1 MKSLALKIFLPLA
14 ILAVLT
20 LALMPKVIG
29 ASIESAI
36 IDNLLAQI
44 PPEAQSQFEIR
55 HTEFSN
61 DWFSSSTTIELIY
74 TPIGIDA
81 IALSMDFDIDHGPL
95 LQTEDGLSIGLAYAM
110 IQPSIRN
117 DMFDIAIADLSF
129 PLPDITLNLLARF
142 DQTLT
147 LEVNVSELSF
157 SDIKGRISFDG
168 LNANFDIAHDQSAY
182 FSVKMGELSATEN
195 AANSN
200 VLITGMTLTSSTT
213 QMNDILAKTRTT
225 LSVPSISSTLPLPFS
240 ISNIGIDYCLQASPG
255 EENFSDIYQTIRLAS
270 IESEIPVSSFS
281 WLSEIKQVNNELLR
295 NYYKVLSELQN
306 EINTDA
312 DALSENLT
320 ELGQE
325 LYLLVLQSLVE
336 FNNRIEVNSY
346 DGDHTADLN
355 ILWAGLDTLN
365 TIAELD
371 INAVIAAL
379 NITLDI
385 SLDLEAIL
393 SSPLAGLVDPY
404 MQEGYL
410 TVSNGRV
417 MMEASMQNSV
427 LTVNGDELPLDQFF
441 ETQRDK

>member
-1 MKSLALKIFLPLA
+1 MKSLAVKIFLALTV
-14 ILAVLT
+14 LTVLT
-20 LALMPKVIG
+20 LALIPKVIG
-29 ASIESAI
+29 ASIERAT
-36 IDNLLAQI
+36 IDNLLALI

-61 DWFSSSTTIELIY
+61 DWFNSSTTIELIY
-74 TPIGIDA
+74 TPIGLDA
-81 IALSMDFDIDHGPL
+81 ITLSMEFDIDHGPL
-95 LQTEDGLSIGLAYAM
+95 LQTEDGLSIGLAYAV

-117 DMFDIAIADLSF
+117 YMFDTAIADLTF

-142 DQTLT
+142 DQTLR
-147 LEVNVSELSF
+147 LDINVSELSF
-157 SDIKGRISFDG
+157 SDTTGKISFDG
-168 LNANFDIAHDQSAY
+168 LNANFDVARDQSANL
-182 FSVKMGELSATEN
+182 SVQMGELSATEN

-200 VLITGMTLTSSTT
+200 LLITGMTLSSSTT
-213 QMNDILAKTRTT
+213 QMNDILAKTRAT

-295 NYYKVLSELQN
+295 DYYKVLSELQN

-312 DALSENLT
+312 DTLSENLT

-325 LYLLVLQSLVE
+325 FYLLVLQSLVE
-336 FNNRIEVNSY
+336 VNNRIEVNSF

-355 ILWAGLDTLN
+355 ILWAGLNSLN

-417 MMEASMQNSV
+417 MMEASLQNSV
-427 LTVNGDELPLDQFF
+427 LRVNGDELPLDQFF
-441 ETQRDK
+441 